1 MIGAVLLILLGL
13 FAIIHWE
20 INRTKREMI
29 DKAKSVITQEK
40 IDSTA
45 KKAGRFMY
53 EVKSFKNK
61 IKAEEQRLQ
70 DSSNIK

>member
-40 IDSTA
+40 
-45 KKAGRFMY
+45 
-53 EVKSFKNK
+53 
-61 IKAEEQRLQ
+61 
-70 DSSNIK
+70 